1 MNPLSKAA
9 TALADLIIVGT
20 ILILAIVPVIV
31 LLLLA
36 FTEEWGPGMLGE
48 FTIRWVLDIPRV
60 FGKSFLNSLLVAA
73 IATSV
78 TLVLSSLTAY
88 ASISGKVKIGMF
100 MDWLITAPLTLS
112 YIVLGLALIMAFNR
126 PPLMLHGTV
135 FLLVIGHIVICL
147 PLSYR
152 TVLAV
157 MEGADLRLIEA
168 ARSLGA
174 SEWVAVRRVLLPVI
188 APGLVASSLLAF
200 ITSLQNFSMSF
211 MIAPESFRT
220 VPLEIFARLF
230 SETGTAN
237 NYNVASAV
245 GLFLMLLIL
254 GALWLVRVVTKQS
267 WYENVNI

>member
-1 MNPLSKAA
+1 MNLVSKVV
-9 TALADLIIVGT
+9 TALVDFIIVGT
-20 ILILAIVPVIV
+20 ILILVFVPLIV

-36 FTEEWGPGMLGE
+36 FTEEWGPALLGD
-48 FTIRWVLDIPRV
+48 FTIRWVLDIPRI

-78 TLVLSSLTAY
+78 TLVLSALTAY
-88 ASISGKVKIGMF
+88 ASVSGKVKVGMF
-100 MDWLITAPLTLS
+100 MDWLITASLTLS
-112 YIVLGLALIMAFNR
+112 YIVLGLALIIAFNR

-152 TVLAV
+152 TVHAV